1 MIGLLYRIWRSTRWF
16 LGALIVI
23 FIIGMF
29 FWRMIDPQAYTETV
43 QGWLNDLW
51 EIAKFLIS
59 LFLIYIALRYLLR
72 GATGGGNRQRGHH

>member
-23 FIIGMF
+23 FIIGML

-51 EIAKFLIS
+51 ELAKFIIS
-59 LFLIYIALRYLLR
+59 LFLIYLAGRLILR
-72 GATGGGNRQRGHH
+72 AIFGGGNRNGHH